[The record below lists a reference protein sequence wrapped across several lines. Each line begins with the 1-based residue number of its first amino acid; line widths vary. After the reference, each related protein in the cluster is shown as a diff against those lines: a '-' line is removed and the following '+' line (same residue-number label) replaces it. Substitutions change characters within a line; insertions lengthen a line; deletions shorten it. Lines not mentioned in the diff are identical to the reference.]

1 MAAGWSAPWLPRPDV
16 PVSVD
21 LTDLRRRIEARY
33 KTCGRFA
40 RGYVHWKLRL
50 DPILPTV
57 LALAGRERFGR
68 VVDLGCGRGQLGVA
82 LLETGCADEL
92 TGLDWD
98 EALLAEGTIAAA
110 GKAQFR
116 QADLR
121 TSPVP
126 AADTVMIIDVLQQ
139 MPGEVQLDLLR
150 RAAEAARERVIL
162 RLFDPQRGWRS
173 TVGWI
178 SDSGIWLA
186 GLYRRAHV
194 QPLPLGAHLAV
205 LERAGFAC
213 ETLPCWGIMPLPNVL
228 VVARRQEFSAP

>member
-1 MAAGWSAPWLPRPDV
+1 MAAAWSAPRRLRLDV

-33 KTCGRFA
+33 ATCGRFA

-57 LALAGRERFGR
+57 LDLARRQRFGR

-82 LLETGCADEL
+82 LLETGRADML

-98 EALLAEGTIAAA
+98 ETLLAEGTIAAA
-110 GKAQFR
+110 GQAQFQ

-121 TSPVP
+121 SAPIP

-139 MPGEVQLDLLR
+139 MPGDVQLDLLR

-173 TVGWI
+173 TVGWL
-178 SDSGIWLA
+178 SDAGIWLA

-194 QPLPLGAHLAV
+194 RPLPLGAHLAV

-213 ETLPCWGIMPLPNVL
+213 EIEPCWGIMPLPNVL
-228 VVARRQEFSAP
+228 VVARRQEAVTP